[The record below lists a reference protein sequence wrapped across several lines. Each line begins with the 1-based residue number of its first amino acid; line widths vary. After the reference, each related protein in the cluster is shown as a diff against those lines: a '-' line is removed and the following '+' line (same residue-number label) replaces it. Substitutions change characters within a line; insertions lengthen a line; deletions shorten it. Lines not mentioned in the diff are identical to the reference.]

1 MQLTSTPAVDGRTA
15 SILILDISSGHIR
28 QHGGVIGS
36 LKGFIRKILDFFWP
50 PDPSDAPY
58 NEAKTAYT
66 QYHTSRQILDL
77 DTALQ
82 NFQLALDLRQK
93 NNHENLAATLINY
106 AVALWAHYEQC
117 DRPRDE
123 LKRVIKLYEEARNL
137 WASVVPRPSSY
148 PTLFTNLAQAYLDSY
163 RLTKSANEF
172 EQILVLNK
180 ELSEDT
186 TLPEKLRNSALLEI
200 GIARWTH
207 CDLEKTTDQLDDGIQ
222 NLKTVLMY
230 ANANDDTVIRAK
242 CLVNL
247 GSAHQIRH
255 REVGK
260 QSSDDSDLLA
270 AIQYNQDALKELAAD
285 DTLRG
290 SCLYNLA
297 ILLGERY
304 GVNREVAD
312 LQEAKGLALEAQG
325 LVPSGE
331 LHDNI
336 AKLFEELRRDS
347 W

>member
-1 MQLTSTPAVDGRTA
+1 M
-15 SILILDISSGHIR
+15 
-28 QHGGVIGS
+28 GGVIGS

-58 NEAKTAYT
+58 NEAKAAYA

-77 DTALQ
+77 DISLK
-82 NFQLALDLRQK
+82 NFQLALDLRRK

-117 DRPRDE
+117 GRPRDE
-123 LKRVIKLYEEARNL
+123 LERVIELYEEARNL
-137 WASVVPRPSSY
+137 WANVMPRPSSY
-148 PTLFTNLAQAYLDSY
+148 RVLFANLAQAYLDSY
-163 RLTKSANEF
+163 RLTKSAKEF

-186 TLPEKLRNSALLEI
+186 TLPENLRNSALLEM
-200 GIARWTH
+200 GIARWTR
-207 CDLEKTTDQLDDGIQ
+207 CGLEKTTDQLDDGIL
-222 NLKTVLMY
+222 NLKTVLTY
-230 ANANDDTVIRAK
+230 ANDNNDTAIRAK

-270 AIQYNQDALKELAAD
+270 AMQYNQEALEELAAD

-312 LQEAKGLALEAQG
+312 LQEAEGLALEAQE

-331 LHDNI
+331 LRDNI
-336 AKLFEELRRDS
+336 AKLLEAIKQRQLRKDS